1 MSKPALFAV
10 ALLCGIV
17 LAPSPTLIQAQ
28 SNPNPGFELKSYT
41 YEPWIKGRFAEVVTV
56 TNPGKFIYLAGI
68 GSEQEGDGKILFPGD
83 FYKQCKYA
91 YYRIQKLLALHGATL
106 KDLTF
111 VTTYVTDVRKI
122 GESGRC
128 RREEF
133 GAAGAELPP
142 GATVGVSAF
151 ANADMLLE
159 IAASAVVPK

>member
-1 MSKPALFAV
+1 MLKYVLPAFAALFAF
-10 ALLCGIV
+10 V
-17 LAPSPTLIQAQ
+17 LVSASAIAQ
-28 SNPNPGFELKSYT
+28 TSDTKPGYEKKSYT
-41 YEPWIKGRFAEVVTV
+41 YEEWIKGRFAEVVTV
-56 TNPGKFIYLAGI
+56 TNPGKWIYLAGI

-106 KDLTF
+106 KDLVF

-133 GAAGAELPP
+133 SAAGAELPP

-151 ANADMLLE
+151 ANPDMMLE
-159 IAASAVVPK
+159 IAATAVLPK